1 MANKLLNMNKVRQL
15 LLFLERGASQRSI
28 ARETGTNRKTIANY
42 LGKFGQT
49 CLSFSELLA
58 LDDRKLDEI
67 AGLSKPL
74 AEETDPRKVHFN
86 SLIGLHTH
94 ELAKEGVTRLLLW
107 EEYIKDYPEGFQY
120 SRFCELLQEQQK
132 LNSAT
137 MHFEHQPGKLLQ
149 VDFAGAPLHYVD
161 LSTGEVIA
169 CPVFIAVLPFS
180 GYGYVEALPNAK
192 LPQVVKALNNTLD
205 YLGGVPL
212 GVKSDNMRQWVSKT
226 CRYEPQ
232 FTEML
237 QQWSN
242 HNHIALFAARAYKPK
257 DKPAVEGL
265 VKITYMRIYAKL
277 RNETFHSLAELNQAI
292 WAKLDQHHQINFQK
306 KTFSRQELFTGQ
318 EKALLQAL
326 PETAYYIR
334 HYTKAKVQKSYHVL
348 IGEDWHYYSVPFR
361 FIGKEVRL
369 IYCQDTVEIYYNN
382 QRIALHK
389 RDYRNHK
396 YTTSEEHMPA
406 SHQAHLATRGF
417 SASYYLQKAMEA
429 GPCTHAFF
437 QKLMDSKKVIEQSYT
452 SCLGLLRLIS
462 AYGPLRMEAACTRG
476 LSGSK
481 FTYTAIKNIL
491 ANNMDLMEEQI
502 TKEYRI
508 PIHVNLRGPEAYNE
522 N

>member
-42 LGKFGQT
+42 LVKFAQT
-49 CLSFSELLA
+49 GLSFSELLA

-67 AGLSKPL
+67 AGISKPL
-74 AEETDPRKVHFN
+74 AEQTDPRKVHFN
-86 SLIGLHTH
+86 SLIGLHSH

-132 LNSAT
+132 MNSAT

-161 LSTGEVIA
+161 LSTGEVIS

-242 HNHIALFAARAYKPK
+242 HNQIALFAARAYKPK

-318 EKALLQAL
+318 EKALLQPM

-396 YTTSEEHMPA
+396 YTTITEHMPA
-406 SHQAHLATRGF
+406 SHQAHLVIRGF
-417 SASYYLQKAMEA
+417 SPAYYLQKAMEA

-462 AYGPLRMEAACTRG
+462 GYGPVRMEAACARG

-481 FTYTAIKNIL
+481 FSYTAIKNIL

>member
-15 LLFLERGASQRSI
+15 LLFLERGASQRLV
-28 ARETGTNRKTIANY
+28 ARETGTNRKTIATY
-42 LGKFGQT
+42 LDKFNQT
-49 CLSFSELLA
+49 GLSFTQLLV
-58 LDDRKLDEI
+58 LDDRKLEGI
-67 AGLSKPL
+67 VGLTGPQ

-94 ELAKEGVTRLLLW
+94 ELTKKGVTRLLLW
-107 EEYIKDYPEGFQY
+107 QEYIKDYPEGFQY

-132 LNSAT
+132 LNSAV
-137 MHFEHQPGKLLQ
+137 MHFEHQPGTLLQ
-149 VDFAGAPLHYVD
+149 VDFAGAPLHYAD
-161 LSTGEVIA
+161 QSTGELIA

-205 YLGGVPL
+205 YFGGVPL
-212 GVKSDNMRQWVSKT
+212 GVKSDNMRQWVSKS

-237 QQWSN
+237 QQWAN

-265 VKITYMRIYAKL
+265 VKITYMRIYAGL

-318 EKALLQAL
+318 EKALLQPL

-334 HYTKAKVQKSYHVL
+334 HYTMAKVQKSYHVL
-348 IGEDWHYYSVPFR
+348 IGEDRHYYSVPFR
-361 FIGKEVRL
+361 YIGKEVRL
-369 IYCQDTVEIYYNN
+369 VYCQDTVEIYYNN
-382 QRIALHK
+382 QRIALHQ

-396 YTTSEEHMPA
+396 YTTVIEHMPA
-406 SHQAHLATRGF
+406 AHQAFMTTRGF
-417 SASYYLQKAMEA
+417 SSEYYLQKADEVGPNTHTFFKKVME
-429 GPCTHAFF
+429 
-437 QKLMDSKKVIEQSYT
+437 SKQVIEQSYT
-452 SCLGLLRLIS
+452 SCLGLLRLIK
-462 AYGPLRMEAACTRG
+462 AYGPLRMEAACKRG
-476 LSGSK
+476 LTGSK
-481 FTYTAIKNIL
+481 FRYTAIKNIL
-491 ANNMDLMEEQI
+491 ENNMDLLEEVV
-502 TKEYRI
+502 TREYRI
-508 PIHVNLRGPEAYNE
+508 PFHTNLRGPEAYNE